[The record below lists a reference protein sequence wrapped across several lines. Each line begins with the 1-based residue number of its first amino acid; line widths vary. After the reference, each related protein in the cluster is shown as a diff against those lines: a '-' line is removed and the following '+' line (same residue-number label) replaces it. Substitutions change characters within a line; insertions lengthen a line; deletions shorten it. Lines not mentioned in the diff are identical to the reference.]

1 MKLLSYFLAIASLLT
16 LPVAGVAQDVAP
28 DVLIR
33 NASND
38 VLEIVRK
45 DKDIQSGNLT
55 KAIELVEV
63 KVLPHFNFMR
73 MTQLA
78 VGDTCRA

>member
-55 KAIELVEV
+55 
-63 KVLPHFNFMR
+63 
-73 MTQLA
+73 
-78 VGDTCRA
+78 